1 MEDKYIFTV
10 TASGDR
16 TNIMASF
23 PLWDKEMFLEN
34 VKQGKNYGRYRY
46 GKIGGYVSLLKD
58 MLLEEFDS
66 VFVAEDFTVKEV
78 TQIFRKEISEKY
90 GEHAEK
96 SKIKPI
102 SKKELERGCTYEDFS
117 GGKWVYLG
125 EVEQVTDRTYLK
137 RYQSEKK
144 PLEVVKGFG
153 YMDNYYIDKY
163 TYRTATY
170 VTVLKSPK
178 KLMKKLEIP
187 KWGLPTKYTYE
198 TGAQRWANEYKIDIK
213 LL

>member
-1 MEDKYIFTV
+1 MKDKYIFTV

-66 VFVAEDFTVKEV
+66 VFVPDDFTVKEI

-96 SKIKPI
+96 AKIKPV

-125 EVEQVTDRTYLK
+125 EVEQIIDRTYLK
-137 RYQSEKK
+137 NYQSEKK
-144 PLEVVKGFG
+144 PLEIVKGFG

-163 TYRTATY
+163 IDRTATY

-178 KLMKKLEIP
+178 KLIKKLEIP
-187 KWGLPTKYTYE
+187 KWELPTEYTYE